1 MPDHRSSMEFRYRA
15 GDENPY
21 PCYLSGGDSYFT
33 PQAWRASYVAGG
45 DFRRPDSLLNSHVPC
60 LSSREAIRREL
71 EKERIREEIIAREI
85 LLRRELE
92 EEVRRELAL
101 EREFAL
107 RRQAD
112 RFAFASSSSLLSER
126 GATLP
131 PLVDTRIGERSL
143 IASHRSHEVGSFGR
157 LSTEL
162 QPEPTV
168 SEIKSINE
176 FDRMKSVTS
185 LVTGTKREPA
195 SGNELAWLSNV
206 NSKMQKEWS
215 CALCQVSATCKE
227 GLNEHLQGKKHRAK
241 EAELKGS
248 KKGGEPTTELTALT
262 EKKAPSPA
270 GKDENKVLPNPEP
283 SDDRKQQ
290 KQKTVRSRDGKQPLR
305 KRQKTEGGG
314 KSRLPLVCELC
325 NIKCYS
331 QTVLRGHYEGRKHKA
346 RVIGNGNKVDTIVSL
361 NGKKD
366 VEGQILS
373 VNDEVQEVE
382 EGHNKDEK
390 VEATDDSKGNQT
402 MELTNNEAMPGKS
415 TWKLI

>member
-1 MPDHRSSMEFRYRA
+1 MEFRYRA

-21 PCYLSGGDSYFT
+21 PHYPPGGDVYFT
-33 PQAWRASYVAGG
+33 TQALRVGYVADG
-45 DFRRPDSLLNSHVPC
+45 DFRRPDSVLNGHVPC
-60 LSSREAIRREL
+60 VPSRETITREL

-112 RFAFASSSSLLSER
+112 RFPFASSSSLLSDR

-131 PLVDTRIGERSL
+131 SLFDSRIGERSL
-143 IASHRSHEVGSFGR
+143 VATHRSHEVGSFGR

-162 QPEPTV
+162 QPELTI
-168 SEIKSINE
+168 SDIKSINE
-176 FDRMKSVTS
+176 IDRVKFVTS

-195 SGNELAWLSNV
+195 SGSELAWLSNV
-206 NSKMQKEWS
+206 NSKIQKEWS
-215 CALCQVSATCKE
+215 CAMCQVSATSKE

-248 KKGGEPTTELTALT
+248 KKGREPTSELSAFL
-262 EKKAPSPA
+262 EKKAEIPSPA
-270 GKDENKVLPNPEP
+270 GKDENKVMPNPEQ
-283 SDDRKQQ
+283 SEDQGQK
-290 KQKTVRSRDGKQPLR
+290 KQKTVRSRKVKQPPS

-314 KSRLPLVCELC
+314 KIRVPLVCELC

-331 QTVLRGHYEGRKHKA
+331 ETVLHGHYEGRKHKA
-346 RVIGNGNKVDTIVSL
+346 RVKYGNRAKVTTIVGL
-361 NGKKD
+361 NEKED
-366 VEGQILS
+366 VEGVDNNVVESQIQN
-373 VNDEVQEVE
+373 VNDEVWK
-382 EGHNKDEK
+382 EGHNKDER
-390 VEATDDSKGNQT
+390 VEVTDDSEGNQT
-402 MELTNNEAMPGKS
+402 MESMNTEEN
-415 TWKLI
+415 